1 MHSHQQRHRH
11 SPSSHYT
18 LRVSILII
26 IIILLRPII
35 ILVIIFSII
44 LWGRRNGISHL
55 NLGQTR
61 GCTTYCTDTPWRV
74 AHTPSSSPAPTH
86 PSSASDHISP
96 LTPPL
101 APASSHASSH
111 SLPPT
116 SALAVLWRG
125 PPRRA
130 PRRRGHGFDRAEG
143 AAVVVVTTTA
153 STAATLATKTRT
165 MTTTTTTKTTTTSRS
180 LPPPHAR
187 GQQLCPLTRACRR
200 PASPA

>member
-18 LRVSILII
+18 LRISILII
-26 IIILLRPII
+26 
-35 ILVIIFSII
+35 
-44 LWGRRNGISHL
+44 ISHL

-96 LTPPL
+96 LTSPL

-116 SALAVLWRG
+116 SALAVLWRD
-125 PPRRA
+125 PPLRA

-165 MTTTTTTKTTTTSRS
+165 MTTTTTTKTTTSRS